1 MSRHS
6 KPRRLFVPFGRR
18 IAFNKRSMARRFQEV
33 GMAEAHRLAEAPD
46 SYDDEKATVIAAQG
60 GDPIALT
67 RLYERYVRPVY
78 RYLYSQIGDAADAE
92 DLTSKTFLSALEALP
107 RYRHRGRFAAW
118 LFVIARRKA
127 LDYFR
132 RRRPQVDLDGLP
144 LHANDADP
152 ASQVIQSQHWQDLS
166 QRIASLSD
174 EEQDLLRLRYVAD
187 LPFAEIGAILGKSEQ
202 AAKKSLYR
210 LVSRLQ
216 NQMENDHG

>member
-1 MSRHS
+1 
-6 KPRRLFVPFGRR
+6 
-18 IAFNKRSMARRFQEV
+18 
-33 GMAEAHRLAEAPD
+33 MAEDRRVAGAPD
-46 SYDDEKATVIAAQG
+46 ADEDEEATVIAAQG
-60 GDPIALT
+60 RDPVALT

-78 RYLYSQIGDAADAE
+78 RYLFSQIGDTAAAE
-92 DLTSKTFLSALEALP
+92 DLTSQTFLSALEALP

-132 RRRPQVDLDGLP
+132 RRRPQVDLDTLP
-144 LHANDADP
+144 LRADGADP

-166 QRIASLSD
+166 QRIAALSD

-187 LPFAEIGAILGKSEQ
+187 LSFAEIGAILGKSEQ

>member
-1 MSRHS
+1 MT
-6 KPRRLFVPFGRR
+6 PG
-18 IAFNKRSMARRFQEV
+18 FQKV
-33 GMAEAHRLAEAPD
+33 GMAEDRRVIEAPD
-46 SYDDEKATVIAAQG
+46 AHEDEEATVIAAQG
-60 GDPIALT
+60 RDPAAVT

-92 DLTSKTFLSALEALP
+92 DLTSQTFLSALEALP

-144 LHANDADP
+144 LRADGADP
-152 ASQVIQSQHWQDLS
+152 ASQVIQSQRRQDLS
-166 QRIASLSD
+166 QRIAALSD

-187 LPFAEIGAILGKSEQ
+187 LSFAEIGAILGKNEQ

-210 LVSRLQ
+210 LLSRLQ
-216 NQMENDHG
+216 NQMENSHG

>member
-1 MSRHS
+1 M
-6 KPRRLFVPFGRR
+6 
-18 IAFNKRSMARRFQEV
+18 
-33 GMAEAHRLAEAPD
+33 
-46 SYDDEKATVIAAQG
+46 
-60 GDPIALT
+60 
-67 RLYERYVRPVY
+67 
-78 RYLYSQIGDAADAE
+78 AE

-132 RRRPQVDLDGLP
+132 QRRPQVDLDNLP
-144 LHANDADP
+144 LRADGADP
-152 ASQVIQSQHWQDLS
+152 AGQGIQAQHWQDLS
-166 QRIASLSD
+166 QRIAALSD

-187 LPFAEIGAILGKSEQ
+187 LSFAEIGAILGKSEQ

-216 NQMENDHG
+216 HQMENDHG